1 MKKILFAAA
10 ALAALV
16 AVPALGADRPVPVY
30 KAPPPPAPVFSWTG
44 FYIGVNVGGVWS
56 RWDRTD
62 NIVCPVSVGGCVP
75 DQSAIDNINT
85 QFPTDE
91 FTRFGLGGGG
101 QVGFNYQFGGAVA
114 GVEVD
119 AMAFNFAQTHTF
131 SGNFFTNF
139 PTENQ
144 ILTSSVKLRGL
155 FTARGRLGF
164 LLIPNLLVY
173 GTGGVAAAS
182 VDLAHTFAG
191 FGDNGISGLSATESS
206 SLSKTVWGPAF
217 GLGAEYAFG
226 NWSVK
231 AEYIWT
237 HLSSMGWAG
246 SLRAVDSTGA
256 PIGNVYNHGD
266 TLFLQ
271 MARIG
276 LNYHFS
282 AVTDWHLQ

>member
-1 MKKILFAAA
+1 M
-10 ALAALV
+10 
-16 AVPALGADRPVPVY
+16 PVY

-62 NIVCPVSVGGCVP
+62 NIVCPVGVGGCVP
-75 DQSAIDNINT
+75 DQSAIDDINT
-85 QFPTDE
+85 LFPTDE
-91 FTRFGLGGGG
+91 FTPFGWGGGG
-101 QVGFNYQFGGAVA
+101 QVGFNYQFGNPAWVG

-119 AMAFNFAQTHTF
+119 AMAFNRTQTHTF
-131 SGNFFTNF
+131 SGNFFTNS
-139 PTENQ
+139 PTDNQ
-144 ILTSSVKLRGL
+144 ILTSTVKLRGL
-155 FTARGRLGF
+155 FSARGRLGF
-164 LLIPNLLVY
+164 LLAPHLLLY

-182 VDLAHTFAG
+182 VDLAHTFAD
-191 FGDNGISGLSATESS
+191 FGGNGIPGLSATESS

-217 GLGAEYAFG
+217 GLGAESASG

-256 PIGNVYNHGD
+256 LIGTPYVYNHGD

-271 MARIG
+271 TVRIG
-276 LNYHFS
+276 LNYHFN
-282 AVTDWHLQ
+282 AVTDYSHRE